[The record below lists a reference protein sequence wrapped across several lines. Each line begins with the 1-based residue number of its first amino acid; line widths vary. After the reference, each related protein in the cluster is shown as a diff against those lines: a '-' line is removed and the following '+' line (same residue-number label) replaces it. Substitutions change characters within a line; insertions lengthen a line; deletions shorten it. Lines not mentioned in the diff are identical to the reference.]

1 MIAAPP
7 SSLACLDF
15 RFKKFSPGGGKTVLT
30 VLAWPN
36 RGKPGKVKIQQDG
49 PDAATWVRAQV
60 TFKNVDRQ
68 FLLMLRARGPRSGSL
83 VLAVDSVVVRGG
95 RCEEV

>member
-1 MIAAPP
+1 M
-7 SSLACLDF
+7 
-15 RFKKFSPGGGKTVLT
+15 
-30 VLAWPN
+30 LAWPY
-36 RGKPGKVKIQQDG
+36 RGKPGKVSIAQES
-49 PDAATWVRAQV
+49 PDPDTWVRAQV